1 MTQTAMEKSK
11 VKFATQISE
20 DVLAMLRATAK
31 QDGRQ
36 IQAVL
41 DEALREYFDNR
52 NRAKPRRHVLTALQV
67 SMAEHDE
74 LYKALAK

>member
-1 MTQTAMEKSK
+1 MTQTSTETSK
-11 VKFATQISE
+11 VKFATQISK

-31 QDGRQ
+31 RDGRH

-52 NRAKPRRHVLTALQV
+52 NRAMPRQHVLTALHA
-67 SMAEHDE
+67 SMAEHAE

>member
-1 MTQTAMEKSK
+1 MTQRVLETPK

-20 DVLAMLRATAK
+20 DVLEMLRATAK

-52 NRAKPRRHVLTALQV
+52 KRSAPRRHVLSALQA
-67 SMAEHDE
+67 SMTEYDE

>member
-1 MTQTAMEKSK
+1 MTQTALETSK

-31 QDGRQ
+31 KDGRQ

-41 DEALREYFDNR
+41 DEALREYFENR
-52 NRAKPRRHVLTALQV
+52 NRTTPRRHVLTALQA

>member
-1 MTQTAMEKSK
+1 MTQTAMEKQK
-11 VKFATQISE
+11 VKFATQIAE

-52 NRAKPRRHVLTALQV
+52 KRSAPRRHILTALQV
-67 SMAEHDE
+67 SMDEHDE